1 MIHYFEL
8 IRIPH
13 FEGKLD
19 FYYILSF
26 IVIPIVSS
34 MLILS
39 TKKKRSWLIPF
50 ISFGFFLIVTA
61 VFFPD
66 YILDNLGL
74 GDPDDD
80 FAFVSGWW
88 LLLCVPLQIFN
99 SLIAAVIA
107 FAISKRKKHR
117 DDEAEKSNIDA

>member
-1 MIHYFEL
+1 MNLNLY
-8 IRIPH
+8 H
-13 FEGKLD
+13 F
-19 FYYILSF
+19 LSF
-26 IVIPIVSS
+26 IILPASAAMIV
-34 MLILS
+34 LS
-39 TKKKRSWLIPF
+39 TKKKRSWLVPF
-50 ISFGFFLIVTA
+50 ISFGLFLIVTA
-61 VFFPD
+61 VFCPD

-88 LLLCVPLQIFN
+88 LLLCVPLQIFI

-117 DDEAEKSNIDA
+117 DDETEKSNT